1 MDPSCREAVPWD
13 ISLDRPANLIY
24 LPFSLQFLPPS
35 CTSVIATIV
44 IYLLNVIRESCYKRL
59 K

>member
-24 LPFSLQFLPPS
+24 LPFSLQFLPPA

-44 IYLLNVIRESCYKRL
+44 IYLLNVIRESCYN
-59 K
+59 